1 MVTMQKNFKF
11 VRGDSFN
18 FAFVINNSAGNPL
31 TVNEAYFSCKANID
45 DLEYVFQ
52 KDLSDGIEL
61 VIDRYNVRI
70 APEDTEN
77 LVAGKYYYD
86 LEVVIN
92 EDVYTL
98 MLGQLDLISDIT
110 RRTNDG

>member
-1 MVTMQKNFKF
+1 MQKNFKF
-11 VRGDSFN
+11 VRGDSLT
-18 FAFVINNSAGNPL
+18 FAFVVNDSTGEPL
-31 TVNEAYFSCKANID
+31 VVTEAYFSCKANTD

-61 VIDRYNVRI
+61 VNDRYNVRI

-77 LVAGKYYYD
+77 LVAGIYYYD
-86 LEVVIN
+86 LEVVID

-98 MLGQLDLISDIT
+98 MIGKIDLLSDIT
-110 RRTNDG
+110 RRVNNG

>member
-11 VRGDSFN
+11 VRGDSFY
-18 FAFVINNSAGNPL
+18 FAFVMNNSAGNPL

-61 VIDRYNVRI
+61 VNDRYNVRI

-77 LVAGKYYYD
+77 LVAGEYYYD

-98 MLGQLDLISDIT
+98 MRGELDLLSDIT
-110 RRTNDG
+110 RRVNNG